1 MHSVGSSV
9 IYDDT
14 LSSKMPRLYRAN
26 RKKGT
31 MGNSNT
37 DGGRERQDLCVR
49 NRISTS
55 GKTLYYKWYCGKIGG
70 KTHLCG
76 RKSKKT

>member
-1 MHSVGSSV
+1 
-9 IYDDT
+9 
-14 LSSKMPRLYRAN
+14 MPRLYRAN

-31 MGNSNT
+31 MGNSSNT

-55 GKTLYYKWYCGKIGG
+55 GKTFYYKWSCGKRGG
-70 KTHLCG
+70 KIYLRG
-76 RKSKKT
+76 RKSKKKTVDLSMNCNHHSITKL